1 MDDYSASYLGLL
13 ESNELK
19 KRVYEAYHQL
29 THCRICAHECGI
41 NRMGG
46 DVGFCGTGSHA
57 IVSSYGRH
65 LGEEYPIRGERGS
78 GTIFFSRCN
87 LHCQYCQNSDIS
99 QAPAGDEID
108 AKDLAY
114 IMLEIQGM
122 GCHNINLVS
131 PSHVVPQILAG
142 LFVAA
147 KAGLNIPLVY
157 NTGGY
162 DHLNTLNLL
171 DGIIDIYMPDM
182 KYANDDIGK
191 KYSGISDYPK
201 VNQSAVIEMHK
212 QVSDL
217 SCDKRG
223 IAYRGLL
230 IRHLILPNN
239 IESTRKILSFIS
251 NNISKNTYIN
261 LMDQYHPAYNAYK
274 FPELNR
280 RITKEEYDEAL
291 KSAKS
296 LGLNRLDQRR
306 SSFFFY

>member
-1 MDDYSASYLGLL
+1 MDKQSASYLELL
-13 ESNELK
+13 ASNELK
-19 KRVYEAYHQL
+19 KRVDEAYQQL
-29 THCRICAHECGI
+29 ANCHICAHECGI
-41 NRMGG
+41 NRLNGEL
-46 DVGFCGTGSHA
+46 GFCGTGSRA

-65 LGEEYPIRGERGS
+65 LGEENPIRGDKGS

-87 LHCQYCQNSDIS
+87 MHCQYCQNYDIS
-99 QAPAGDEID
+99 QTATGNEVD

-114 IMLEIQGM
+114 IMLELQEM

-162 DHLNTLNLL
+162 DHLNTLKLL
-171 DGIIDIYMPDM
+171 DGIVDIYMPDL
-182 KYANDDIGK
+182 KYAKDELGK

-201 VNQSAVIEMHK
+201 VNQMAVKEMHH
-212 QVSDL
+212 QVGDL
-217 SCDKRG
+217 VCDKRG

-239 IESTRKILSFIS
+239 LQSTLKILAFIS
-251 NNISKNTYIN
+251 NYISKDTYIN
-261 LMDQYHPAYNAYK
+261 LMDQYHPAYNAHK

-280 RITKEEYDEAL
+280 RITRDEYLAAVRA
-291 KSAKS
+291 AKS
-296 LGLNRLDQRR
+296 LGLHRIDQRR
-306 SSFFFY
+306 SPLFLF